1 MHLSLL
7 VPFLFWITGCCT
19 AEDPVTGPEEVSG
32 QEQGSLT
39 VQCRYTS
46 GWKDYKKYWCQG
58 VPQRS
63 CKTLV
68 ETDASEQLVK
78 KNRVSIRD
86 NQRDFIFTVTMED
99 LRMSDAGIYWCGIT
113 KGGLDPM
120 FKVTVNIGPAIQVPI
135 TVPTMPP
142 ITSTTTI
149 FTVTTTVKETSMF
162 PTLTS
167 YYSDNGHGG
176 GDSGGGED
184 GVGDGFLDLSVLL
197 PVISA
202 VLLLLLLVASL
213 FAWRMVRRQKKA
225 AGPPSEQAQS
235 LEGDLCY
242 ADLSLKQPRTS
253 PGSSWKKGSS
263 MSSSGKDHQEEV
275 EYVTMAPFP
284 REEVSYAA
292 LTLAGLG
299 QEPTYGNTGCPIT
312 HVPRT
317 GLEEETTEYSSIRRP
332 LPAAMP

>member
-120 FKVTVNIGPAIQVPI
+120 FKVTVNIGPG
-135 TVPTMPP
+135 
-142 ITSTTTI
+142 
-149 FTVTTTVKETSMF
+149 KR
-162 PTLTS
+162 
-167 YYSDNGHGG
+167 HGG

>member
-7 VPFLFWITGCCT
+7 VPFLFWISGCCT
-19 AEDPVTGPEEVSG
+19 AQDPVTGPAEVSG

-46 GWKDYKKYWCQG
+46 GWKDYKKYWCRG

-63 CKTLV
+63 CDILV
-68 ETDASEQLVK
+68 ETDTSEQLVK

-86 NQRDFIFTVTMED
+86 NQRDFIFTVTMKD

-113 KGGLDPM
+113 KNGFDPM
-120 FKVTVNIGPAIQVPI
+120 FKVTVNIDP
-135 TVPTMPP
+135 
-142 ITSTTTI
+142 
-149 FTVTTTVKETSMF
+149 VTTTVKETSMF

-176 GDSGGGED
+176 GDSGSGDDGGGD
-184 GVGDGFLDLSVLL
+184 SGGGKGGVGDGFLDLRVLL

-202 VLLLLLLVASL
+202 VLLLLLLVALL

-242 ADLSLKQPRTS
+242 ANLSLKQPRTS

-292 LTLAGLG
+292 LTLASLG

-312 HVPRT
+312 HVPRA
-317 GLEEETTEYSSIRRP
+317 GLEEEATAYSSIRRP
-332 LPAAMP
+332 LPAATP